1 MTWQKMRDIQGKMMT
16 IYNHGTSHA
25 HFLDLD
31 KVQIQQAQ
39 NRLNQE
45 LGKADKIFAYPYGE
59 SNLDIL
65 GQIKNM
71 GYVAFGQHSGVVSTT
86 SNLQN
91 LPRFPMAV
99 NYAKMD
105 AFKLK
110 VSTLSMPIVENK
122 INPIVTNK
130 NPPILRLTFKNPLTK
145 SAKEKLNCFA
155 DSEVKIHW

>member
-1 MTWQKMRDIQGKMMT
+1 
-16 IYNHGTSHA
+16 
-25 HFLDLD
+25 
-31 KVQIQQAQ
+31 
-39 NRLNQE
+39 
-45 LGKADKIFAYPYGE
+45 
-59 SNLDIL
+59 
-65 GQIKNM
+65 M

-91 LPRFPMAV
+91 LPRFPMAA

-110 VSTLSMPIVENK
+110 ISTLPMPIVENK

-155 DSEVKIHW
+155 DSEVKIHWENDKKVSIVAQKPLINRRSKYNCTMFNQEKIATIGIAFSGLNPKLTNKLTNGVFDIMMLF